1 MSAPPPT
8 PTISVD
14 LTDAQVEALE
24 QYAQAQ
30 GLTLAQAATQ
40 AAQQQL
46 QARFVT
52 AKRFN
57 NISRFPR

>member
-1 MSAPPPT
+1 M
-8 PTISVD
+8 PTISLA

-24 QYAQAQ
+24 QYAQAH

-52 AKRFN
+52 HKRFN
-57 NISRFPR
+57 NIARLPR

>member
-1 MSAPPPT
+1 M
-8 PTISVD
+8 PTISLA

-24 QYAQAQ
+24 QYAQAH

-52 AKRFN
+52 HKRFN
-57 NISRFPR
+57 PVARFPR

>member
-40 AAQQQL
+40 AAQHQL
-46 QARFVT
+46 KARFV
-52 AKRFN
+52 APKRFN
-57 NISRFPR
+57 TVARFPR